1 MKLLSVLT
9 LGAAVSFSSIAYAQ
23 VSDTKP
29 FSGFAVGVT
38 GGVVTG
44 KHTIDLEVLGY
55 TVPIANDSLSGSSLG
70 LSLEYLYPISDWR
83 VGPRLKLQQSSFE
96 ASDRIGNKYVNF
108 ETSLQL
114 DQMHTLGVM
123 IGYVATPRL
132 MPYAFLGVAAS
143 EGTIGARLNVL
154 QYSVAD
160 STTGWVAGPAVGIG
174 ALYRLSKH
182 SELGVE
188 YTQASFKRSYTK
200 CAKIAPQYCATV
212 PLAIKPQMLSVTYQ
226 YRF

>member
-1 MKLLSVLT
+1 MKLLSVFT
-9 LGAAVSFSSIAYAQ
+9 LGVAVSFSSFSYAQ
-23 VSDTKP
+23 S

-55 TVPIANDSLSGSSLG
+55 TAVIADDSLSGSSLG
-70 LSLEYLYPISDWR
+70 LSLEYLYPLSNWR
-83 VGPRLKLQQSSFE
+83 VGPRLKMQRSSFE

-108 ETSLQL
+108 ETSLKL
-114 DQMHTLGVM
+114 KEMHSLGLLV
-123 IGYVATPRL
+123 GYVATPRL

-154 QYSVAD
+154 QYSVSD
-160 STTGWVAGPAVGIG
+160 SSSGWIAGPTVGVG
-174 ALYRLSKH
+174 VLYRLSRH
-182 SELGVE
+182 SELGIE
-188 YTQASFKRSYTK
+188 YTEARFEKRYTK
-200 CAKIAPQYCATV
+200 CAKIAPQYCASV
-212 PLAIKPQMLSVTYQ
+212 PLAINPQMLSVTYQ